1 MKLLLRVIAAAI
13 GFFALG
19 LQYYI
24 VAVAPDAPDLETWT
38 VNFFSF
44 FTILSNCL
52 VALAMALPVV
62 APGSALGRYFDRPAI
77 RTAIA
82 AYILIVGAV
91 YHLVLRTIW
100 DPQGGALAADILLHY
115 VTPALFLLD
124 WLLFVPKGSAPWS
137 TVAKAL
143 IFPLVYIGWTL
154 LHGSQTGWYPY
165 PFVNVAELGLERVL
179 VNSAGLFGVFVLV
192 TALLTGL
199 NRLLGRAKGGAAAAP
214 TS

>member
-1 MKLLLRVIAAAI
+1 MKLIFRVIAAAI
-13 GFFALG
+13 GLFALG
-19 LQYYI
+19 LQFYI
-24 VAVAPDAPDLETWT
+24 VAAAPDGPDLVTWT
-38 VNFFSF
+38 INFFSF

-52 VALAMALPVV
+52 AALAMALPVL
-62 APGSALGRYFDRPAI
+62 APQSAIGRFFDRPSV

-91 YHLVLRTIW
+91 YHLILRNIW
-100 DPQGGALAADILLHY
+100 DPQGWALVADILLHY

-124 WLLFVPKGSAPWS
+124 WLLFVPKGYVPWS

-143 IFPLVYIGWTL
+143 VFPLVYIGWTL

-179 VNSAGLFGVFVLV
+179 VNSAGLFGVFVVV

-199 NRLLGRAKGGAAAAP
+199 NRLLGRAKGGESAALTP
-214 TS
+214 